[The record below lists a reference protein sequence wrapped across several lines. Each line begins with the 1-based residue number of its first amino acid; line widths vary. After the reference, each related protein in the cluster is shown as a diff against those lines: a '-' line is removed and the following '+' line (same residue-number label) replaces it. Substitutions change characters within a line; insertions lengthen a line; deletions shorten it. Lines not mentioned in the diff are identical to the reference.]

1 MRKALLVLGAACV
14 LAVAADVASAQSGI
28 GIQRL
33 TPPTMNPP
41 KEAESDLGAMGMGI
55 LILLL
60 VVGVNFIPS
69 KRGHKD

>member
-1 MRKALLVLGAACV
+1 MRNALLVVAASCV
-14 LAVAADVASAQSGI
+14 LATAAGVALAQSGI
-28 GIQRL
+28 GVQRL
-33 TPPTMNPP
+33 SPPTMNPP
-41 KEAESDLGAMGMGI
+41 KEAESDLGAMAMGI